1 MLGRTIIIFGYFSPA
16 SSLSM
21 VMNRRGLGTWSSAS
35 SRTRRDEGSQFF
47 GLPKAMELRLLNLAK
62 V

>member
-47 GLPKAMELRLLNLAK
+47 GLPKAMEPR
-62 V
+62 